1 MQENM
6 SLEEK
11 YLMIIKGI
19 VEAKNRYDFITA
31 EEYEKAYLG
40 VCEALTM
47 KYIKSK
53 GISELPYFGEVPE
66 YKYDDQ
72 LKEYVNENINL
83 PYDLEKLKEKYCI

>member
-11 YLMIIKGI
+11 YLMIIKEI
-19 VEAKNRYDFITA
+19 VNAKNRYDFITA
-31 EEYEKAYLG
+31 EEYGKAYLSM
-40 VCEALTM
+40 CEALAM

-72 LKEYVNENINL
+72 LKEYINENINI
-83 PYDLEKLKEKYCI
+83 PYDLEELIAKYCI

>member
-11 YLMIIKGI
+11 YLMIINEI
-19 VEAKNRYDFITA
+19 VDAKNKYDFITA
-31 EEYEKAYLG
+31 EEYGKAYLS
-40 VCEALTM
+40 VCESLAM

-53 GISELPYFGEVPE
+53 GINELPYFGEVPE

-72 LKEYVNENINL
+72 LKEYVNKNTNL
-83 PYDLEKLKEKYCI
+83 SYDLEELKEKYCI